1 DVPVTEPDV
10 SVVEDIAE
18 PVDQAAEPV
27 DQAVEPAPDEQPGR
41 QVHRM
46 TVAQLARSIP
56 VITGGIAWIE
66 DFGEGPI
73 DMLQILSSTLGAPD
87 YLLVTEENLDPSL
100 ILAKFVQDAAYRIC
114 VNWVTRDAALAASER
129 TLIVHQDWASQDAA
143 DIEASLVALQ
153 MRFFARKI
161 DLGDAE
167 DAAAITALSDLF
179 HAAAGGAAAGQEAT
193 DGWTAVCLA
202 HMTSPEMVLY

>member
-1 DVPVTEPDV
+1 MRMGLLLLVTLALSGCPETPIATEDVPVSDPDV
-10 SVVEDIAE
+10 SVVEDTADPIDQGVE
-18 PVDQAAEPV
+18 PV
-27 DQAVEPAPDEQPGR
+27 PDEQPGR

-100 ILAKFVQDAAYRIC
+100 ILAKFVQ
-114 VNWVTRDAALAASER
+114 TRPTVSA
-129 TLIVHQDWASQDAA
+129 
-143 DIEASLVALQ
+143 
-153 MRFFARKI
+153 
-161 DLGDAE
+161 
-167 DAAAITALSDLF
+167 
-179 HAAAGGAAAGQEAT
+179 
-193 DGWTAVCLA
+193 
-202 HMTSPEMVLY
+202 